1 MVRQGT
7 QYTRILNM
15 RLVILLLIICGI
27 TACKPVTNTKPSD
40 TTLILRAE
48 LREISADLIREFR
61 FFDTGLVEETVI
73 YSGAK
78 KPALFSTN
86 FYQLGDLQL
95 KNLIKQIQEL
105 SSKSYE
111 NQFPWKEDFYKRGDV
126 LKLEY
131 AMADRLPHSTYYY
144 TGHEDSP
151 EIFKS
156 LFELINSNSNQ
167 TSLLK

>member
-1 MVRQGT
+1 
-7 QYTRILNM
+7 M
-15 RLVILLLIICGI
+15 RSLLLLLIICSL
-27 TACKPVTNTKPSD
+27 TACKPVTSSKPNE

-48 LREISADLIREFR
+48 LREINQDLIREFR

-78 KPALFSTN
+78 KPELFSTN
-86 FYQLGDLQL
+86 FYQLASAQL
-95 KNLIKQIQEL
+95 NSLTKQIKEL

-111 NQFPWKEDFYKRGDV
+111 NQFPWKEDFYKRGNV
-126 LKLEY
+126 VKFEY
-131 AMADRLPHSTYYY
+131 AMADGLPHSTYYY
-144 TGHEDSP
+144 TGHESSP

-156 LFELINSNSNQ
+156 LLEIINSNSKQ